1 MLVEKLPLTPL
12 QQGMLAYS
20 IGAPGAGMYIVQPI
34 IQFTDICIKSLEYAI
49 NIVANKHEILR
60 SSIDNESA
68 TATLV
73 IHKEV
78 ECKIKEIDWSEE
90 SSEFKR
96 KIKLREFLREDRA
109 IPFNLKEAPL
119 IRPTVI
125 KVTKETSLLILT
137 HHHLLLDGTSSPII
151 AQEITSIY
159 QARKNGIS
167 LPHLPDRKPFSEYI
181 KWLEKRDKNADKK
194 YWKKYLEGIDESGS
208 LPCEVRTPNLSLPA
222 QFNKWKAQFDRELIS
237 DLEKLALKLNVT
249 ISTLFISAIALAS
262 ARYGSSRDLLIGL
275 LLNGR
280 PYELEGAEKMV
291 GMFMNT
297 LPMRTKIKEDESL
310 TDFVQNIHIDQ
321 LEIIENQFISINE
334 IREICQLSNQTELI
348 RCILDNKMY
357 LTNETSSIP
366 NKERKD
372 RDFQKNEETSMAT
385 QSVPLH
391 YNLESNKDGV
401 ELTVTYDQRLFDSE
415 QIVSFTEFIK
425 LLMNE
430 YSKTNT
436 VNINEYLSLL
446 SAADK
451 EKNIRASETYNIDIK
466 DTTLVH
472 DLFYEQAKKTP
483 LNIALVQEN
492 KKYNYQ
498 EVSSKSQ
505 ELLELLRKIGVDQNS
520 VVVLAV
526 TRSPEL
532 IFLVLSLLEL
542 GATFVPIDET
552 APEERIK
559 YIIEDA
565 NSTHFISTKKINI
578 KSEVNNLTLDEIY
591 SKSVERSETAANRYS
606 FHNKHTAYILYTSGS
621 TGNPKGI
628 RISHQVLV
636 SRLVSDQFP
645 IEETESLI
653 SKTSC
658 SFVDFYWELFY
669 SLMHGA
675 KCILLAEKESKNP
688 QSLLKNL
695 QDKSIRRIVLV
706 PSLLSLLLEEYES
719 KPREISNVELW
730 FSTGEPLTPD
740 LAIRF
745 YKLLPNARLFNLYG
759 ASEVWDISLAEVPNN
774 LTKNE
779 RITAGQAMPNTSIY
793 ILDSFKHP
801 VPFGLTGDIYVS
813 GKHLAEGYQRQENNK
828 NSFETTTLYGEEKRL
843 WKTGDRGYFT
853 KHGGLVV
860 QGRNDTLIKLRGF
873 RIDIN
878 EIEITAKSH
887 ATVLDCAVSTVN
899 QDTLMIAIL
908 QEKENIEEVR
918 DYLRS
923 KLPKYM
929 VPSIWKVFD
938 KFPYLSSGKIDRK
951 KLEGIV
957 KEAGQNVSETKDDML
972 MTSTE
977 KIILKYAKKYLS
989 SSSVDINSNFFESGG
1004 HSLLAV
1010 RLLSSVSSELDKQ
1023 IPLET
1028 IFSNPKLKDLS
1039 TSIDNILDDGSSK
1052 LEHLSSYD
1060 ELSPLSLPQK
1070 RLWIVDSLAP
1080 GIDTY
1085 IISNIISV
1093 ASLLKKD
1100 KLTSALIRLQ
1110 ERHTSLRT
1118 KFVVQDGEPY
1128 QVIGDQTKDPEI
1140 QVSDHDGNE
1149 PASELLA
1156 TMNSHRP
1163 KWNLSSGPLFYVYL
1177 CQGNGCSAIGLKIHH
1192 IISDGVS
1199 VRIFFSELLTIY
1211 ENIEKN
1217 NEWSS
1222 GLSDL
1227 SLDYRDYAI
1236 WQHDWSLSS
1245 EFESSL
1251 QFWREKFSD
1260 RPLTCSFFKS
1270 SNKTNLDPKIAIST
1284 TRTVGSR
1291 ITNRLRAIATESK
1304 TSMFNLLITIYSIF
1318 LSRHINDNRISIG
1331 TPITGRTNEKL
1342 NNLIGFFVDLLVYP
1356 FDIDEERTLNSA
1368 LQATNDLS
1376 RDLLKHSDV
1385 PFDQIVK
1392 HVAPDRDDLGQP
1404 LFQAMIVHEISS
1416 HAGGS
1421 NTTRSTHTYSSSDHA
1436 NYDYLLLVRES
1447 NDSLEITHHVR
1458 ASVFAPAVLQAMTH
1472 RFNTLLSRLGSQPN
1486 KRIADISM
1494 LPAREFNRV
1503 ALNWNNTS
1511 RQNPYK
1517 SNTLVSRFLQLEKE
1531 DPYSPCII
1539 DDEATWTRNDIVK
1552 LTKHYISILHKHDT
1566 STSNHICICVPKSA
1580 HQISI
1585 VLAISSLGLSFV
1597 PIDPNAPIARKQ
1609 SIIKASSASL
1619 LICDQKTAEQDI
1631 EVKQILNIN
1640 THSFNS
1646 STTDIN
1652 DIHDQSKSEEIC
1664 YVCFTSGSTGT
1675 PKGVCVSHFNLISL
1689 FHSHSE
1695 HFKLTKS
1702 SRVLSTLGFYF
1713 DAGIGEQTRALLA
1726 GSELYFTSKDLLRN
1740 PDELLRLLKAYEI
1753 THVGIPPSV
1762 LQVLDPMYSEQL
1774 TKLNVLV
1781 TAGEALPAS
1790 TAEVW
1795 GSKRTIITGHG
1806 ATETTIGDTIAVNWN
1821 LKKKPPLGR
1830 PLANMKAYI
1839 LNHSNQICPAY
1850 VIGQLAMTGPQVT
1863 NGYLNEPQKT
1873 KDRFIEEIPLVS
1885 SPYKYYLTGD
1895 QAYYDRFGVL
1905 HFVGRTDYQLK
1916 IRGYRIEPGE
1926 IEVAA
1931 CEHPGVSG
1939 AVCTAKNDASNRKVL
1954 CLYYTTSSSN
1964 DDTNLQSYLEEKLPP
1979 YMVPTHI
1986 IAVETMPTTS
1996 NGKVDYKSLPDISE
2010 ASSVEEIVEPNSE
2023 TERLMLGIWKAVLKL
2038 EKISV
2043 NSKFFAIGGDSI
2055 QAIQLLSSCKNNGI
2069 HLTPTDLYKHQ
2080 TIRGLSNL
2088 IETKC
2093 AAK

>member
-1 MLVEKLPLTPL
+1 
-12 QQGMLAYS
+12 
-20 IGAPGAGMYIVQPI
+20 YIVQPI

-49 NIVANKHEILR
+49 NAVANKHEILR
-60 SSIDNESA
+60 SSIDNESSN
-68 TATLV
+68 ATLV

-78 ECKIKEIDWSEE
+78 ECKIREINWSEE
-90 SSEFKR
+90 NSEFKR
-96 KIKLREFLREDRA
+96 KIKLREFLREDRSL
-109 IPFNLKEAPL
+109 PFNLKEAPL

-125 KVTKETSLLILT
+125 KVTEETSLLILT

-159 QARKNGIS
+159 QARKNGVSI
-167 LPHLPDRKPFSEYI
+167 PNLPDRKPFSEYI
-181 KWLEKRDKNADKK
+181 KWLEKRDKNTDKE
-194 YWKKYLEGIDESGS
+194 YWRKYLEGVDESSS
-208 LPCEVRTPNLSLPA
+208 LPCEKRAPILSQPA
-222 QFNKWKAQFDRELIS
+222 QFNKWRAQFDKELIS
-237 DLEKLALKLNVT
+237 NLEKLALKFNVT
-249 ISTLFISAIALAS
+249 ISTLFISAISLAS

-297 LPMRTKIKEDESL
+297 LPIRTKIRNDESL
-310 TDFVQNIHIDQ
+310 EDFVQKIHIDQ

-334 IREICQLSNQTELI
+334 IREICELSNQTELI

-357 LTNETSSIP
+357 LTNEPSNIP
-366 NKERKD
+366 DKNKKD
-372 RDFQKNEETSMAT
+372 RDFRKNDETSMAT

-391 YNLESNKDGV
+391 YNLESNISGV

-425 LLMNE
+425 LLVNE
-430 YSKTNT
+430 YSKMNT
-436 VNINEYLSLL
+436 LKVNDYLSLL
-446 SAADK
+446 TAEDK
-451 EKNIRASETYNIDIK
+451 DKNIKASETNSVPFEDK
-466 DTTLVH
+466 TLVQ

-492 KKYNYQ
+492 KKYNYE
-498 EVSSKSQ
+498 EVATKSQ
-505 ELLELLRKIGVDQNS
+505 ELLGLLTQIGVNKNS
-520 VVVLAV
+520 IVVLAV
-526 TRSPEL
+526 AKSPKL
-532 IFLVLSLLEL
+532 IILILALLEL

-565 NSTHFISTKKINI
+565 DSTHIISDKKIDNGVKI
-578 KSEVNNLTLDEIY
+578 KSLTIDEIY
-591 SKSVERSETAANRYS
+591 TASPERNKTEVNKYS
-606 FHNKHTAYILYTSGS
+606 FDNKHIAYILYTSGS

-645 IEETESLI
+645 IEETESII

-669 SLMHGA
+669 PLIHGA
-675 KCILLAEKESKNP
+675 KCIVLPGKESKNP
-688 QSLLKNL
+688 QTLLKKL
-695 QDKSIRRIVLV
+695 TDKSVRRIVLV
-706 PSLLSLLLEEYES
+706 PSLLALLLEEYES
-719 KPREISNVELW
+719 EPREINNVQLW

-740 LAIRF
+740 LAVRF
-745 YKLLPNARLFNLYG
+745 YKLLPSARLFNLYG

-774 LTKNE
+774 LTKND

-793 ILDSFKHP
+793 ILDPFKHP

-828 NSFETTTLYGEEKRL
+828 NSFESTTLYGRNKRL

-873 RIDIN
+873 RVDIN

-887 ATVLDCAVSTVN
+887 SSVLDCAVSTVN

-908 QEKENIEEVR
+908 QEKGNIEEVR
-918 DYLRS
+918 DHLKSR
-923 KLPKYM
+923 LPQYM

-957 KEAGQNVSETKDDML
+957 KEAGQSVSETEDDI
-972 MTSTE
+972 SINPTE
-977 KIILKYAKKYLS
+977 KIVLKYAKKYLS
-989 SSSVDINSNFFESGG
+989 SSSINLDANFFEAGG

-1028 IFSNPKLKDLS
+1028 IFSNPNLKDLS
-1039 TSIDNILDDGSSK
+1039 ASIDNILDDGSSK
-1052 LEHLSSYD
+1052 LEHLSSYE

-1070 RLWIVDSLAP
+1070 RLWIVDSLSP

-1085 IISNIISV
+1085 IISNIIGV
-1093 ASLLKKD
+1093 ASLLKLDVLK
-1100 KLTSALIRLQ
+1100 SALKRLQ
-1110 ERHTSLRT
+1110 ERHASLRT
-1118 KFVVQDGEPY
+1118 KFVVQEGEPY
-1128 QVIGDQTKDPEI
+1128 QVIDEQTRDPEI
-1140 QVSDHDGNE
+1140 QVSNHDGNE
-1149 PASELLA
+1149 PASELQA

-1163 KWNLSSGPLFYVYL
+1163 KWSLSSGPLFYVYL
-1177 CQGNGCSAIGLKIHH
+1177 CKGNNSSALGLKIHH

-1217 NEWSS
+1217 IEWSS
-1222 GLSDL
+1222 GLSEL

-1251 QFWREKFSD
+1251 HFWKEKFSD
-1260 RPLTCSFFKS
+1260 RPLTCSFFRS

-1284 TRTVGSR
+1284 SRTVGSR
-1291 ITNRLRAIATESK
+1291 ITNRLRAIATDNK
-1304 TSMFNLLITIYSIF
+1304 TSMFNLLITIYGIF

-1356 FDIDEERTLNSA
+1356 LDIDEESTLNIA

-1416 HAGGS
+1416 HGGGTS
-1421 NTTRSTHTYSSSDHA
+1421 STKSTHTYSSSDHA

-1447 NDSLEITHHVR
+1447 NDALEITHHVR
-1458 ASVFAPAVLQAMTH
+1458 ASVFAPAVLQAMAH
-1472 RFNTLLSRLGSQPN
+1472 RFNTLLSRLGRQPN
-1486 KRIADISM
+1486 RRMDKISM

-1503 ALNWNNTS
+1503 AHSWNNTS

-1531 DPYSPCII
+1531 DPHHPCII
-1539 DDEATWTRNDIVK
+1539 DDEATWTRNDILK
-1552 LTKHYISILHKHDT
+1552 LTKHYISILHKQDT
-1566 STSNHICICVPKSA
+1566 STSNNICICVPKSA

-1585 VLAISSLGLSFV
+1585 VLAITSLGLTFV
-1597 PIDPNAPIARKQ
+1597 PIDPNAPLARKQ
-1609 SIIKASSASL
+1609 SIIKGSSASL
-1619 LICDQKTAEQDI
+1619 LICDQSTAEQDLD
-1631 EVKQILNIN
+1631 VKQILNIN
-1640 THSFNS
+1640 THQFNS
-1646 STTDIN
+1646 NTTDIN
-1652 DIHDQSKSEEIC
+1652 EITDLSESEANC
-1664 YVCFTSGSTGT
+1664 YICFTSGSTGT
-1675 PKGVCVSHFNLISL
+1675 PKGVCVTHFNLISL

-1695 HFKLTKS
+1695 HFKLVKS

-1726 GSELYFTSKDLLRN
+1726 GSQLYFTSKDLLRN
-1740 PDELLRLLKAYEI
+1740 PDELIRLLKTYEI

-1762 LQVLDPMYSEQL
+1762 LQVLDPMCSGQL
-1774 TKLNVLV
+1774 TKLSVLV

-1839 LNHSNQICPAY
+1839 LNHSNQICPPY

-1885 SPYKYYLTGD
+1885 SPYRYYLTGD
-1895 QAYYDRFGVL
+1895 QAYYDKFGVL

-1931 CEHPGVSG
+1931 CDHPGVNG

-1954 CLYYTTSSSN
+1954 CLYYTKSLPA
-1964 DDTNLQSYLEEKLPP
+1964 DNLDLQTYLEEKLPP

-1996 NGKVDYKSLPDISE
+1996 NGKVDYKSLPNISD
-2010 ASSVEEIVEPNSE
+2010 ASTIEEIVEPNSE
-2023 TERLMLGIWKAVLKL
+2023 AERLMLGIWKAVLKL

-2093 AAK
+2093 ATK